1 MLMLYDDT
9 LRDGE
14 QMAGLAFSPAQK
26 LAMASALAAAGV
38 RVMQVGF
45 PASSLAELDSCSGLL
60 KARRQGRLP
69 KALEMVLMARPDQAD
84 LAACLEACRQAGED
98 PARVTVLVLAAVSE
112 AHLRHKLARRLLRGK
127 RKPGGA
133 SAALAHLRR
142 LAQALAVGG
151 VRRAR
156 ALGFGK
162 VEAALEDASRAEATA
177 LRRLALALRDAGAD
191 RIAFCDTCG
200 VLTPEQVRAQLAPL
214 AQALGVA
221 QGRCE
226 LAAHFHD
233 DYGLAAVNT
242 VQAALC
248 GATHLTV
255 TLNGL
260 GERAGNAA
268 LHRVVLPLRDLYGV
282 SIAGFRYSA
291 LRRLSALAEA
301 ASGCLVP
308 LQEMGVGRGAFRHE
322 SGLHVSALLKRRA
335 TYQAL
340 APRSVGGK
348 LELVYGKHS
357 GPASVEAALQA
368 LKPRLRQ
375 AGIRWGAGLAAQVAL
390 LLKARAQ
397 ALAESPCQAGKV
409 RHLLAQRDGLDEGRC
424 FGERELLEAAM
435 QAHRAAQA
443 RA

>member
-26 LAMASALAAAGV
+26 LALAQALAGAGV
-38 RVMQVGF
+38 RVMQIGF
-45 PASSLAELDSCSGLL
+45 PASGPGELDSCASLL

-69 KALEMVLMARPDQAD
+69 RALEMVLMARPDEAD
-84 LAACLEACRQAGED
+84 LDACLEACHRAGED

-112 AHLRHKLARRLLRGK
+112 THLRHKLGRRLLRGRSK
-127 RKPGGA
+127 RGGA
-133 SAALAHLRR
+133 SAPLAQLRR
-142 LAQALAVGG
+142 LAQALAVDG

-162 VEAALEDASRAEATA
+162 VEAALEDASRAEAPA

-200 VLTPEQVRAQLAPL
+200 VLTPEKVQAQLVPL

-221 QGRCE
+221 QGCCE

-242 VQAALC
+242 VQAALA

-282 SIAGFRYSA
+282 SIAGFKYRT

-301 ASGCLVP
+301 TSGCLVP
-308 LQEMGVGRGAFRHE
+308 VQEMGVGRGAFRHE
-322 SGLHVSALLKRRA
+322 SGLHAAALLSRES

-340 APRSVGGK
+340 RPQDVGGK
-348 LELVYGKHS
+348 LSISYGKHS
-357 GPASVEAALQA
+357 GQAAVRAGLRR
-368 LKPRLRQ
+368 LGPRLRR
-375 AGIRWGAGLAAQVAL
+375 AGVRLQAGLAEQVARH
-390 LLKARAQ
+390 LKARAQ
-397 ALAESPCQAGKV
+397 ALAESPCQRGKV
-409 RHLLAQRDGLDEGRC
+409 RHLLAQRDRLDEARC
-424 FGERELLEAAM
+424 FGEQELLEAALEV
-435 QAHRAAQA
+435 HRAAQA
-443 RA
+443 CA